1 MDYAGQLVREEG
13 LVVARQMRMPTR
25 HCKAA
30 RLTISQGTAQ
40 PESAI
45 PLHFALAFAHKER
58 MDNDAGTQNP
68 IRRLLLWAITP
79 PQSYGVYLGGII
91 LVYAL
96 SFYAGT
102 LKPKHVPPAP
112 PVTTPSAPHS

>member
-1 MDYAGQLVREEG
+1 
-13 LVVARQMRMPTR
+13 
-25 HCKAA
+25 
-30 RLTISQGTAQ
+30 
-40 PESAI
+40 
-45 PLHFALAFAHKER
+45 
-58 MDNDAGTQNP
+58 MDNDAGLQNP
-68 IRRLLLWAITP
+68 IRRLMRWAITP

-102 LKPKHVPPAP
+102 LKPKHVPAAP